1 MTKSVVS
8 ISSSETLLHM
18 KLTLYIFQS
27 IAVCWDCS
35 MKNFVK
41 LTGKHFGQ
49 SLFLINLQA
58 VPEPFSN
65 LFLIIMM
72 YVECVTEGFFFWRGV
87 SGGEVGRE
95 VQIVSFLH
103 TVMKILVRIL
113 FYLKTSRSMKISKYF
128 TCDNN

>member
-49 SLFLINLQA
+49 SLSLINLQA

-65 LFLIIMM
+65 LFLIMM
-72 YVECVTEGFFFWRGV
+72 YAECVTEGFFFGGGGV
-87 SGGEVGRE
+87 GER
-95 VQIVSFLH
+95 
-103 TVMKILVRIL
+103 
-113 FYLKTSRSMKISKYF
+113 
-128 TCDNN
+128 

>member
-8 ISSSETLLHM
+8 VSASETLLHM

-27 IAVCWDCS
+27 IAVSWDCS

-49 SLFLINLQA
+49 SLSLINLQA

-65 LFLIIMM
+65 LFLIMM
-72 YVECVTEGFFFWRGV
+72 YAECVTEGFFFGGGGV
-87 SGGEVGRE
+87 GERE
-95 VQIVSFLH
+95 GDRY
-103 TVMKILVRIL
+103 K
-113 FYLKTSRSMKISKYF
+113 
-128 TCDNN
+128 

>member
-8 ISSSETLLHM
+8 VSASETLLHM

-27 IAVCWDCS
+27 IAVSWDCS

-49 SLFLINLQA
+49 SLSLINLQA

-65 LFLIIMM
+65 LFLIMM
-72 YVECVTEGFFFWRGV
+72 YAECVTEGFFFG
-87 SGGEVGRE
+87 GGEWGRGRE
-95 VQIVSFLH
+95 TGTNSQFSAHCNENSGKNIVLSQ
-103 TVMKILVRIL
+103 
-113 FYLKTSRSMKISKYF
+113 
-128 TCDNN
+128 NQ

>member
-8 ISSSETLLHM
+8 VSASETLLHM

-27 IAVCWDCS
+27 TAVSWDCS

-65 LFLIIMM
+65 LFQIIMM
-72 YVECVTEGFFFWRGV
+72 YVECVTEGFFFLEE
-87 SGGEVGRE
+87 GEWGRGRE
-95 VQIVSFLH
+95 RGTNSQFSAHCNENSGKNIVLSQ
-103 TVMKILVRIL
+103 
-113 FYLKTSRSMKISKYF
+113 
-128 TCDNN
+128 NQ